1 MEIKGVYIYMYM
13 YYTYIDIHIYIYIEI
28 IYIYIYMVTPPC
40 MTYRCLS
47 KSRWGPLADNKKV
60 KKTHVFMVFD

>member
-1 MEIKGVYIYMYM
+1 MAFKMGHDWATDIIRVCIY
-13 YYTYIDIHIYIYIEI
+13 

-47 KSRWGPLADNKKV
+47 NSRWGPLADNKKV
-60 KKTHVFMVFD
+60 KKTPVVYGFRLKNNTVNH